1 MFVDPPRE
9 VLGEL
14 LRAALCDKSN
24 LFDLLIIKCTL
35 PRHRKSKLM
44 KLKLT
49 VSPMRTIMGKESYVG
64 VDDIILQ
71 GRLGTHIRYQV
82 MEVNYTRLGASQ

>member
-24 LFDLLIIKCTL
+24 LFDLLII
-35 PRHRKSKLM
+35 
-44 KLKLT
+44 
-49 VSPMRTIMGKESYVG
+49 Y
-64 VDDIILQ
+64 
-71 GRLGTHIRYQV
+71 
-82 MEVNYTRLGASQ
+82 

>member
-14 LRAALCDKSN
+14 LRAVLCDKSN

-49 VSPMRTIMGKESYVG
+49 VSPMRNYRGEGKLCRSG
-64 VDDIILQ
+64 
-71 GRLGTHIRYQV
+71 
-82 MEVNYTRLGASQ
+82 